1 MGFSRQ
7 KYRSG
12 LPCPP
17 PRDLPDPGL
26 EPGCPTLR
34 ADSLPS
40 KPPGECE
47 ECQDE
52 VIDLEVHTALKPL
65 LDTWSLYLKLTLLFL
80 LFHIGLTVISNFMIT
95 PLKKKKKG
103 YLFIWLHQVL
113 WYVGFFIVVRRH
125 SSFRVWAP
133 ECEGSVVVAHGLSCT
148 IVCGILVP

>member
-1 MGFSRQ
+1 M
-7 KYRSG
+7 
-12 LPCPP
+12 
-17 PRDLPDPGL
+17 
-26 EPGCPTLR
+26 R

-95 PLKKKKKG
+95 PLKKKKR
-103 YLFIWLHQVL
+103 LFIYLASSGL
-113 WYVGFFIVVRRH
+113 VVR
-125 SSFRVWAP
+125 
-133 ECEGSVVVAHGLSCT
+133 GLFH
-148 IVCGILVP
+148 CGAQAQ

>member
-26 EPGCPTLR
+26 EPGCPTLQ

-40 KPPGECE
+40 KPPGERE

-95 PLKKKKKG
+95 PLKKKKKVI
-103 YLFIWLHQVL
+103 YLFGFIRSCGTWAFSL
-113 WYVGFFIVVRRH
+113 WCAGTVA
-125 SSFRVWAP
+125 S
-133 ECEGSVVVAHGLSCT
+133 ECGLQSVKT
-148 IVCGILVP
+148 Q